1 MSSEPLQEAYRL
13 IREGSQQEA
22 VRILVPLVR
31 ADPLNPD
38 AWWLLANAIENQEQ
52 KRQALE
58 RVLKLRPGD
67 EAAQKMLTQ
76 LGGSITPT
84 KAPRKA
90 HPPAPAPT
98 PTADDDEFTDLD
110 AMPTGRVKVRR
121 SRRRSPL
128 MFILALIS
136 LLTVVSCGVCIV
148 ITAVS
153 VPSITTFVQGVVL
166 TITFEPD
173 FATLASLATPGAQ
186 SALIATVTAPDTL
199 PSDLQIQGSVQ
210 KGQVTQNT
218 INTFRDD
225 GWTYAGKANE
235 QIVIEVEAV
244 DAKLDP
250 HLYLYDPNGKL
261 IAENDDIDGSTNR
274 NSRIDMTLPS
284 AGSYT
289 IRVSAFADGGAYKL
303 TVESGT

>member
-52 KRQALE
+52 KLRALE
-58 RVLKLRPGD
+58 HVLKLRPAD
-67 EAAQKMLTQ
+67 EAAQKMLIQ
-76 LGGSITPT
+76 LGGSLEPAQ
-84 KAPRKA
+84 APRPTRK
-90 HPPAPAPT
+90 PAPVPA
-98 PTADDDEFTDLD
+98 AGDDEFTDLE
-110 AMPTGRVKVRR
+110 AVPTGRVKLRR
-121 SRRRSPL
+121 SRRGSPL
-128 MFILALIS
+128 MFILALIG
-136 LLTVVSCGVCIV
+136 LLTVVSCGICIV

-153 VPSITTFVQGVVL
+153 LPSITTVVQQVVM
-166 TITFEPD
+166 TVTYEPG

-186 SALIATVTAPDTL
+186 SALIATVTAADRL
-199 PSDLQIQGSVQ
+199 PSDLQMQGSVE
-210 KGQVTQNT
+210 KGRVTQNT

-225 GWTYAGKANE
+225 GWTYKGKANE
-235 QIVIEVEAV
+235 QLVIEVDAV
-244 DAKLDP
+244 DANLDP
-250 HLYLYDPNGKL
+250 HLYLYDTSGKL
-261 IAENDDIDGSTNR
+261 IAENDDIDGSDNR
-274 NSRIDMTLPS
+274 NARIEITLPS

-303 TVESGT
+303 TVETGT